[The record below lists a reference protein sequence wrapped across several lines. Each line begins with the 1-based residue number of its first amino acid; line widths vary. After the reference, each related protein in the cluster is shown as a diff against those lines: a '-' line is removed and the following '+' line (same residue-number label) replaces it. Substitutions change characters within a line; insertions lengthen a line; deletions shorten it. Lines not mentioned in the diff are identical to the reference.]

1 MTTAKVMHGLLGRRI
16 GLSSLSNPS
25 IPPHHQPSQR
35 GAHQSPFPQQST
47 GTRALE
53 VSKLL
58 NYGEQ
63 ESVNNKRELTYKLPA
78 RKQSRWVD

>member
-1 MTTAKVMHGLLGRRI
+1 MTTATVMHGFLGRRI
-16 GLSSLSNPS
+16 CLSPQSHPPPS
-25 IPPHHQPSQR
+25 HP

-78 RKQSRWVD
+78 RKQSR

>member
-1 MTTAKVMHGLLGRRI
+1 MVCWEEELACLLI
-16 GLSSLSNPS
+16 LT
-25 IPPHHQPSQR
+25 PPPRHPPPSQR

-78 RKQSRWVD
+78 QKQSRRAD